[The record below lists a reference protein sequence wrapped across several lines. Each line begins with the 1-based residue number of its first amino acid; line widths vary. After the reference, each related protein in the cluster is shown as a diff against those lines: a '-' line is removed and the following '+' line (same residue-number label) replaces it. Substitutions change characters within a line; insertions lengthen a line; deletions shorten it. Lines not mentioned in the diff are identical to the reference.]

1 MAYKY
6 LRLQHE
12 MQICFID
19 YTTATAGQ
27 STLVLAVKII
37 LSEVL
42 MKSHIIARL
51 GLANN
56 FNSACRSE
64 DIIISTVLG
73 GF

>member
-1 MAYKY
+1 
-6 LRLQHE
+6 

-27 STLVLAVKII
+27 STLVLPVKII

-64 DIIISTVLG
+64 DIITYFV
-73 GF
+73 